1 MHSIVI
7 DGNAIRTA
15 WIWDVKEDANPGIDD
30 TNPVPTEVIEIDED
44 HTTIYLRATVGAD
57 NRVAVVREALIDAGY
72 SDVSYAYD
80 KATNEYTFSAD
91 DRYGFRATF
100 TTETIWYDD
109 VVVGAMDIASA
120 GTTSDWESGMVLIGS
135 GDALD
140 DAGRADDCIPTDR
153 HMVFTFKTVAGQ
165 KAELVI
171 VDENDRNI
179 YTESYTYSDNAV
191 HSFYVNIDD
200 SAQNYQATPSAE
212 NPRTGYLAEI
222 PSHGIQDGNYS
233 WTVTMDGKIV
243 ESGTFTVG

>member
-1 MHSIVI
+1 
-7 DGNAIRTA
+7 
-15 WIWDVKEDANPGIDD
+15 
-30 TNPVPTEVIEIDED
+30 
-44 HTTIYLRATVGAD
+44 
-57 NRVAVVREALIDAGY
+57 
-72 SDVSYAYD
+72 
-80 KATNEYTFSAD
+80 
-91 DRYGFRATF
+91 
-100 TTETIWYDD
+100 
-109 VVVGAMDIASA
+109 MDIASA

-135 GDALD
+135 GKALAEAD
-140 DAGRADDCIPTDR
+140 RADDCILTDR